1 MTGKILFVRFVDC
14 VPSAG
19 CDFNPGCP
27 YILMGTGCRNA
38 LERIECEIP
47 ARTAILDGLGSY
59 QRGMR
64 KRRNSTKK

>member
-1 MTGKILFVRFVDC
+1 
-14 VPSAG
+14 
-19 CDFNPGCP
+19 
-27 YILMGTGCRNA
+27 MGTGCRNA
-38 LERIECEIP
+38 LERMECEIP